1 MSCRCTEELYSV
13 IECRKFINIYFQILC
28 LICRHF
34 CCAFN
39 SWNGCFITS
48 ATDLTADFNYR
59 TSVSDLRR
67 LEKEQPLISLEMH
80 TFTCYSE
87 LSGTD
92 VLSTEN
98 HMLPYLH
105 YKYWCVPEEEDR
117 VRWLLKSL
125 PNDPEATWKAPE
137 KVELWWKYTEGIP
150 QGTLEFVI
158 ISMHQLQLIPLTPNL
173 L

>member
-1 MSCRCTEELYSV
+1 MSCRCTEELHSV

-48 ATDLTADFNYR
+48 NTDLTPDCNYR
-59 TSVSDLRR
+59 SYRSLVSDLRG
-67 LEKEQPLISLEMH
+67 LVKEQPLLSLELH

-92 VLSTEN
+92 KVNRHARGGRHS
-98 HMLPYLH
+98 
-105 YKYWCVPEEEDR
+105 KV
-117 VRWLLKSL
+117 LLKS
-125 PNDPEATWKAPE
+125 PPKDPEATWKAPE
-137 KVELWWKYTEGIP
+137 KVELWWKQTEGIP
-150 QGTLEFVI
+150 QGTLECVTSACTNSNWF
-158 ISMHQLQLIPLTPNL
+158 P
-173 L
+173 